1 MTLGLK
7 PLCGKA
13 IAATFAL
20 AAPAAAQATSPAGLW
35 AGVERIAVRCATSDK
50 AVSAADRAR
59 LCAAVSAELGRRS
72 ALPVVSTAAGYT
84 PDILGDLVIT
94 VEARSAAQGSIAV
107 SLQPSRMAN
116 AMGAAGVHQPARA
129 IIAAG
134 ARGAR
139 LGQAVAAAV
148 TNLLPE
154 PQQRQGRPFQVK
166 RAS

>member
-1 MTLGLK
+1 MTLRLK
-7 PLCGKA
+7 PLRGKA

-20 AAPAAAQATSPAGLW
+20 AAPAAAGATSPASLW

-59 LCAAVSAELGRRS
+59 LCAAVAAEIGKRS
-72 ALPVVSTAAGYT
+72 AYPVVSADAGYS
-84 PDILGDLVIT
+84 PDILGDLVVT
-94 VEARSAAQGSIAV
+94 VDARAAAGAIALT
-107 SLQPSRMAN
+107 LQPSRMAN
-116 AMGAAGVHQPARA
+116 GLGAARAQQPARA
-129 IIAAG
+129 TIAAG

-148 TNLLPE
+148 TDLLPE
-154 PQQRQGRPFQVK
+154 PQKRPGRPFQVK